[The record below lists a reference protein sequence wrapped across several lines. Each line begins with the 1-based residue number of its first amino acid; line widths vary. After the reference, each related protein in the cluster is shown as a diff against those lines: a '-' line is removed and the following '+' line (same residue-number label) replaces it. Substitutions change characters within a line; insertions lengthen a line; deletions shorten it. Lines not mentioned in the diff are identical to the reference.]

1 MHNLKILAGLCTLQ
15 MFCFPV
21 GAHFMAQGNMN
32 CALPLYMQAL
42 QSGYGQGPSE
52 ASLRRKYE
60 NKEQQLTATQKAIAE
75 QDDIIDEAQEAISI
89 RIGDDGDGE
98 KDGIVIE
105 QIEQYIE
112 KGLTKKQANCMYC
125 TENDCEESG
134 SGGGYIGSNNY
145 FESLKEIPFLA
156 FLKVVGEGLIAVIPP
171 APAESA
177 GSHSGET
184 SAHGVKVTVEES
196 TDPCSG
202 KNNKGGTWSAQS
214 DACVCSGVAI
224 DNNCY
229 SQLGARS
236 KCKSQG
242 KILKDGKCVLLPAQ
256 PSHALDVLA
265 EKKEETDKANAQSS
279 VATYTGALAAP
290 EPAVEA
296 PPASGTG
303 GGTAAGSDSS
313 ADQARAPADGGEEYD
328 PAKEPEC
335 EAWKRWGKCTGK
347 QAGDVKDT
355 LCGGSRHYSGKI
367 TQCRIDNSLP
377 VFTVNQ
383 NVPNNK
389 KRSEGVN
396 KENCKKA
403 LKAIKT
409 AVAEKKKLEEKK
421 EKLLADLGKIEE
433 DIDKQTEGEYCD
445 DECMERKLTKLKE
458 IIDPAPKWYETVGNV
473 LGTVGAAA
481 LGYYGIKEANKLRDM
496 QGYSAQPQ
504 YALNLAYPFIMKGL
518 YGGGLFGKS
527 NSLACSPTAFGGGGH
542 AFGNPFMQQQM
553 MYAQQQHY
561 MQQMYLQQS
570 MFSGG
575 MPGGFPMAGGGF
587 NMGMPGMGGG
597 FNFGGGFNPFG
608 GFPMAGGGFNMG
620 MPGMGGGFNFGGGFN
635 PFGGFPMAGG
645 GFNFGGGFNPFG
657 GMAGGGFN
665 MGMPWGGGGFNMGM
679 PGGGMVGGGYAQAQL
694 QYQQARMAYMQSQMN
709 NYMQRTQAASHLMS
723 EIQRLQMQYYQVMSG
738 AGGGGVTTFTT
749 GGGGGTTV
757 QSGGGGNTNNEGEI
771 TLGGGGR
778 RIIRGI

>member
-60 NKEQQLTATQKAIAE
+60 EKEQQLTATQKAIAE
-75 QDDIIDEAQEAISI
+75 QNETIGKAKNAISI
-89 RIGDDGDGE
+89 RIGDDGDDDNDGE
-98 KDGIVIE
+98 VTAQIVE
-105 QIEQYIE
+105 YIA

-125 TENDCEESG
+125 TDNDCEAK
-134 SGGGYIGSNNY
+134 GGGEYADINSPY
-145 FESLKEIPFLA
+145 FYHESLKELPFLA
-156 FLKVVGEGLIAVIPP
+156 FLKVVGEGLSAFVPP
-171 APAESA
+171 AEAEENA
-177 GSHSGET
+177 GSEAGAGAKST
-184 SAHGVKVTVEES
+184 TPVSVTVGTES
-196 TDPCSG
+196 PSLTEAEKCTKKGSEWMLNQEG
-202 KNNKGGTWSAQS
+202 QCVTKSAEIQRLKNEKLKLQREAQANAGRGS
-214 DACVCSGVAI
+214 RADRAG
-224 DNNCY
+224 
-229 SQLGARS
+229 
-236 KCKSQG
+236 
-242 KILKDGKCVLLPAQ
+242 AQ
-256 PSHALDVLA
+256 PQN
-265 EKKEETDKANAQSS
+265 TTPTTGTS
-279 VATYTGALAAP
+279 VASTPVADTA
-290 EPAVEA
+290 
-296 PPASGTG
+296 PASGTG
-303 GGTAAGSDSS
+303 GGTGSPVGDS
-313 ADQARAPADGGEEYD
+313 DGNGTNGAREIAETDDNPANS
-328 PAKEPEC
+328 PEC
-335 EAWKRWGKCTGK
+335 KAWKRWGKCTVK
-347 QAGDVKDT
+347 KEAGEVTDKICGRGEVTKDRAINCKLDST
-355 LCGGSRHYSGKI
+355 AQPLK
-367 TQCRIDNSLP
+367 T
-377 VFTVNQ
+377 NQ
-383 NVPNNK
+383 NVESRGDR
-389 KRSEGVN
+389 RSLEG
-396 KENCKKA
+396 CKKA
-403 LKAIKT
+403 LKGIKE
-409 AVAEKKKLEEKK
+409 AVIEKKKLEEKK

-645 GFNFGGGFNPFG
+645 GFPMAGGGFNFGGGFNPFG
-657 GMAGGGFN
+657 GFPMAGGGFN

-694 QYQQARMAYMQSQMN
+694 QYQQARLAYMQSQMN

-749 GGGGGTTV
+749 GGGGGNTV